1 MATGSISTNART
13 DTAADSVQVADV
25 LSVNCRRL
33 KLAEV
38 GIVASRFAFVT
49 TGLLLLAF
57 VIDHWAYLIHTSA
70 SLGSFGRWIFFLA
83 LAIVFPIVLAKQT
96 VQHIRRRINPLF
108 AAQQIEIDSPEIKNS
123 VSNFWQLR
131 TPSAHVHPSIQQ
143 AMAARANLDLTD
155 DRINDGINTHS
166 LTLWAYAG
174 LAALALTAI
183 YFAWMP
189 QPSIQTIHRILI
201 PWDSVARPS
210 EITINNI
217 LPGDVEA
224 QYGDALQVTAEVDG
238 LDEDEP
244 VRLFYRAVNGS
255 SSGQPILMTPRSGTS
270 IFAATIAD
278 NKPGIQQSMQYW
290 IVAGEPTKRTAQSN
304 IFQITAV
311 AAPHIQIQSIEYAY
325 PAYTQ
330 LPRTVV
336 TDRFNIDAVEGTEL
350 TIKAESNQVIE
361 TASLYLFR
369 PNATQPTKRSA
380 TQIKNNSCEFQLT
393 LALLND
399 QLTPEFSHFEITFS
413 TAAGKTNSDPI
424 RYGIHV
430 QTDIAPEITIE
441 SPTANELET
450 GPIQLPLNQ
459 KLKIQFQTHDPD
471 YGLEKIE
478 LIIQHGDQKPIT
490 KSLFHHVPGSEDV
503 IRTNV
508 VFDPQ
513 TLNIAVGSRVI
524 LFANASDNRRI
535 SARPE
540 PNVSSSEHLVIHI
553 VEPDK
558 NGTSSDTTSNS
569 GNGDSEQTDNPDQ
582 PNPPDQ
588 NDSQS
593 DDMPENND
601 GNQGESTADQDGM
614 GGGEGSE
621 GEASEGEGGGSGDG
635 QQTDK
640 PQNPNGAQNGPQPD
654 AQGDMGNPSENPKTG
669 SQSSESGEDGGE
681 SKPSEGEPNGENMND
696 PTNGNT
702 GDQGN
707 PKEQK
712 NPGDLATGNDA
723 EIGTGDSSQGTPTG
737 EQSSQDDQANQND
750 NPEQETQG
758 AKNEDLHDGEIFE
771 RTLKHLRE
779 NQVPQGNKPPMNSET
794 EAGTNSDNTQIQK
807 DPKETQSPNDA
818 DDPSNNPN
826 NQRSPTEQENNTP
839 TGQET
844 PMQGGQGETTTGDSN
859 PANPTE
865 TSENSETSQ
874 NDPNNPSTDPANG
887 SGGTGTSAKTLGET
901 DGPEESTNGSQQ
913 QQDNTGQQTSNRFA
927 DTAGPT
933 GTDQESE
940 TNGGPLNDPN
950 KQLKQKQMNN
960 ILTEQELADLQYTR
974 KATDLA
980 LQYLKDKQHDP
991 DQKLLDDLG
1000 ITAEQMREM
1009 IARYEKLK
1017 KDKTPQGKQTL
1028 DESLR
1033 ALGLRSSKNQT
1044 PRTTN
1049 VQSENITGVRNNGV
1063 VSGLPA
1069 ELRQKFRSFRKG
1081 TNVSDE

>member
-1 MATGSISTNART
+1 MATGSISTNAST
-13 DTAADSVQVADV
+13 DTAADTVQIADV
-25 LSVNCRRL
+25 LSANCRRL
-33 KLAEV
+33 KLTEV
-38 GIVASRFAFVT
+38 GIAASRFALVA

-70 SLGSFGRWIFFLA
+70 SLGSLGRWIFFLA

-96 VQHIRRRINPLF
+96 VQHVRRKFNPLF

-131 TPSAHVHPSIQQ
+131 ALSTHVHPSIQQ
-143 AMAARANLDLTD
+143 AMAARANLDLTN
-155 DRINDGINTHS
+155 DRIQDGIDNRS
-166 LTLWAYAG
+166 LSQWGYAG
-174 LAALALTAI
+174 LATLALTAI

-189 QPSIQTIHRILI
+189 QPSMQTIHRILI

-210 EITINNI
+210 EITISNI
-217 LPGDVEA
+217 FPGDVEA

-238 LDEDEP
+238 LDDDEP
-244 VRLFYRAVNGS
+244 VRLFYRAANGS
-255 SSGQPILMTPRSGTS
+255 STGQHILMTPRAGTS

-278 NKPGIQQSMQYW
+278 NEPGIQQSMQYW

-311 AAPHIQIQSIEYAY
+311 ATPHIQIQSIQYTY

-330 LPRTVV
+330 LPPTIV

-369 PNATQPTKRSA
+369 PNTAEPTKRTA
-380 TQIKNNSCEFQLT
+380 TQIQNNSCEFQLT
-393 LALLND
+393 LTLLND
-399 QLTPEFSHFEITFS
+399 QLTPEFSHFEIVFS
-413 TAAGKTNSDPI
+413 TAEGKTTSEPI
-424 RYGIHV
+424 RYGIRV
-430 QTDIAPEITIE
+430 QADVAPEITIE
-441 SPTANELET
+441 SPTVNELEA

-459 KLKIQFQTHDPD
+459 NLKIQFQAHDPD
-471 YGLEKIE
+471 YGLEQIDFVM
-478 LIIQHGDQKPIT
+478 QHGDQQSIT
-490 KSLFHHVPGSEDV
+490 KSLFHHAQGSQDV
-503 IRTNV
+503 IRKNV
-508 VFDPQ
+508 VFNPQ
-513 TLNIAVGSRVI
+513 TLKIPVGSRVI

-558 NGTSSDTTSNS
+558 NGNSSDATNNG
-569 GNGDSEQTDNPDQ
+569 GNVDSAQTDNPDQ

-593 DDMPENND
+593 DDMPETSD
-601 GNQGESTADQDGM
+601 GNQGESTTGQDGT
-614 GGGEGSE
+614 GGGAGSE
-621 GEASEGEGGGSGDG
+621 GEASEGEGGSSGDG
-635 QQTDK
+635 QRTDK
-640 PQNPNGAQNGPQPD
+640 PENPNGDQNGPTPN

-669 SQSSESGEDGGE
+669 NQSSESGEDGGE
-681 SKPSEGEPNGENMND
+681 SKPSEGEPTGENMND

-707 PKEQK
+707 PNEQQ
-712 NPGDLATGNDA
+712 NQGDLDTGNDT
-723 EIGTGDSSQGTPTG
+723 EIGTGDSSSGTPTG
-737 EQSSQDDQANQND
+737 EQGDQSNQKD
-750 NPEQETQG
+750 SPEQETQG

-771 RTLKHLRE
+771 RTLKHMRE
-779 NQVPQGNKPPMNSET
+779 NQVPQENKPPMNPAAED
-794 EAGTNSDNTQIQK
+794 GTNSDNTQIQK
-807 DPKETQSPNDA
+807 DPQETQSPNDA
-818 DDPSNNPN
+818 DNPNNNPN
-826 NQRSPTEQENNTP
+826 NQRPPTEQENNTP
-839 TGQET
+839 NGQET
-844 PMQGGQGETTTGDSN
+844 PMEGGPGETTDVDSN
-859 PANPTE
+859 SANPPE
-865 TSENSETSQ
+865 TSENPATSQ
-874 NDPNNPSTDPANG
+874 SDTNNPSTDPASDTGG
-887 SGGTGTSAKTLGET
+887 SGTSAKTLGAT
-901 DGPEESTNGSQQ
+901 DGPEESTDGSQQ
-913 QQDNTGQQTSNRFA
+913 QPDNTGQQTSNGFA
-927 DTAGPT
+927 EIDGSKGT
-933 GTDQESE
+933 GQESE
-940 TNGGPLNDPN
+940 TAGGPLNDPN
-950 KQLKQKQMNN
+950 NQLEQSKMDKT
-960 ILTEQELADLQYTR
+960 LTEQELADLQYTR

-991 DQKLLDDLG
+991 DQQLLDDLG

-1009 IARYEKLK
+1009 ITRYEKLNR
-1017 KDKTPQGKQTL
+1017 DKTPQGQQTL

-1044 PRTTN
+1044 PRTVN
-1049 VQSENITGVRNNGV
+1049 VQSENVTGVRNTGV

-1069 ELRQKFRSFRKG
+1069 DLRQKFRSFRKG

>member
-1 MATGSISTNART
+1 MATGSISTNAST
-13 DTAADSVQVADV
+13 DTTPDSVQIADV

-38 GIVASRFAFVT
+38 GIATSRFALVAA
-49 TGLLLLAF
+49 GLLLLAF
-57 VIDHWAYLIHTSA
+57 VIDHWTYLIHTSA

-83 LAIVFPIVLAKQT
+83 LAIAFPIMLAKQT

-131 TPSAHVHPSIQQ
+131 TPSTHVHPSIQQ
-143 AMAARANLDLTD
+143 VMAARANLDLTD
-155 DRINDGINTHS
+155 DRIRDGLDSRS
-166 LTLWAYAG
+166 LSQWGYTA

-189 QPSIQTIHRILI
+189 QPSMQTIHRILI

-217 LPGDVEA
+217 LPGDIEV
-224 QYGDALQVTAEVDG
+224 QYGAVLQVTAEVDG
-238 LDEDEP
+238 LDDEP
-244 VRLFYRAVNGS
+244 VRLFYRAANGS
-255 SSGQPILMTPRSGTS
+255 STEQYVLMTPRSGTS
-270 IFAATIAD
+270 VFTATIAD
-278 NKPGIQQSMQYW
+278 NESGIQQSMQYW
-290 IVAGEPTKRTAQSN
+290 IVAGEATKRTAQSSK
-304 IFQITAV
+304 FQITAV
-311 AAPHIQIQSIEYAY
+311 AAPHIQIQSIEYTY

-330 LPRTVV
+330 LPQAVV

-350 TIKAESNQVIE
+350 TIKAESNQAIQ

-369 PNATQPTKRSA
+369 PNATEPTKRSA
-380 TQIKNNSCEFQLT
+380 RQIQHNSCEFQLT
-393 LALLND
+393 LTLLND
-399 QLTPEFSHFEITFS
+399 QLTPEFSHFEIVFLTVE
-413 TAAGKTNSDPI
+413 GKTTSKPI
-424 RYGIHV
+424 RYGIQV
-430 QTDIAPEITIE
+430 QADIAPEITIE
-441 SPTANELET
+441 SPTANELDA
-450 GPIQLPLNQ
+450 GPVQLPLNQ
-459 KLKIQFQTHDPD
+459 NLKIQFQTHDPD
-471 YGLEKIE
+471 YGLEQID
-478 LIIQHGDQKPIT
+478 LVIQHGDQKPIT

-553 VEPDK
+553 VEPDN
-558 NGTSSDTTSNS
+558 NGNSSDTTSNS
-569 GNGDSEQTDNPDQ
+569 GNDDSEQTDNPDQ

-588 NDSQS
+588 NGSQS
-593 DDMPENND
+593 DDTPENND
-601 GNQGESTADQDGM
+601 GNQGESTDDQDGM

-621 GEASEGEGGGSGDG
+621 GETSEGEGGGSGDG

-640 PQNPNGAQNGPQPD
+640 PQNPNGDQNGPKPD

-707 PKEQK
+707 PNEQQ
-712 NPGDLATGNDA
+712 NQGDLDTGNDT
-723 EIGTGDSSQGTPTG
+723 EVGTGDSSSGTPTG
-737 EQSSQDDQANQND
+737 EQGDQSNQND

-771 RTLKHLRE
+771 RTLKHIRE
-779 NQVPQGNKPPMNSET
+779 NQVSQSNKPSMDP
-794 EAGTNSDNTQIQK
+794 EAEDGTNSDNTQIQR
-807 DPKETQSPNDA
+807 DPQETQSPNDA
-818 DDPSNNPN
+818 DNPNNNPN
-826 NQRSPTEQENNTP
+826 NQRPPTEQENNTP
-839 TGQET
+839 NGQET
-844 PMQGGQGETTTGDSN
+844 PMEGGQGETTDVDSN
-859 PANPTE
+859 AANPTE
-865 TSENSETSQ
+865 TSENSATSQ
-874 NDPNNPSTDPANG
+874 SDPNNPSTDPATGTGG
-887 SGGTGTSAKTLGET
+887 SGTSAKTLGAT
-901 DGPEESTNGSQQ
+901 DGPEESTDGSQQ
-913 QQDNTGQQTSNRFA
+913 QQDNTGQQISNGFA
-927 DTAGPT
+927 EIDGST

-940 TNGGPLNDPN
+940 TDGGPLNDPN
-950 KQLKQKQMNN
+950 DQLEQSKMDKT
-960 ILTEQELADLQYTR
+960 LTEQELADLQYTR

-991 DQKLLDDLG
+991 DQELLDDLG

-1017 KDKTPQGKQTL
+1017 KDKTPQGQQTL

-1033 ALGLRSSKNQT
+1033 ALGLRTSKNQT
-1044 PRTTN
+1044 PRTVN
-1049 VQSENITGVRNNGV
+1049 VQSENVTGVRNTGV

-1069 ELRQKFRSFRKG
+1069 DLRQKFRSFRKG